1 MNNELTAV
9 QENQCPAFSS
19 RSGGSGLC
27 EEIRSTLPHRYL
39 QSAFQQANFVG
50 DSWTRETEWGALGAE
65 WGSLET
71 EWATPETEW
80 ATLGVEWGTR
90 E

>member
-1 MNNELTAV
+1 MTISVFNKQILWVILGHVKQN
-9 QENQCPAFSS
+9 
-19 RSGGSGLC
+19 G
-27 EEIRSTLPHRYL
+27 
-39 QSAFQQANFVG
+39 
-50 DSWTRETEWGALGAE
+50 GALGAE